1 MNVFLTGGTGFI
13 GKPLLKRLAAEGH
26 GVYALVRS
34 LSKFETVLEELRMT
48 DRDQTVLPMVGDLT
62 LPKLGLSTENIG
74 QLLACDTFVHAGGPM
89 NIGLDLAEAE
99 IVFRG
104 AAREAA
110 GLAESLV
117 REGKLR
123 HFVHVVGFMSPYDES
138 NALTDLSGAVS
149 HAPPYE
155 IMKFEADSYI
165 RKALRPLE
173 ITLSTVNPSVVV
185 GHSVTGETEQTGGLG
200 ILVDAVRKGAMPLS
214 PGGTDHWLP
223 MVHVDHTAAFIASLV
238 AKRPA
243 VSDTFYLLDDK
254 RDSLSMPEL
263 TGLIA
268 RELRVKP
275 PLAAAP
281 PVLIKRLLSWGGN
294 RLLGIPSES
303 MNFIVRKE
311 FTTTSKE
318 RVLRGLAVN
327 QEALRRV
334 VADLDYR
341 LSHPGRKLSGDA
353 TLHVHEGMTL
363 LALQDGIHPAAGIT
377 AEVISGEGNLPSANQ
392 PSRLPT
398 TGQPMPL
405 VFVHGIYSA
414 AEQLLPLARAIKHD
428 GPKQILEL
436 PGLGRAPYHR
446 HPSVIE
452 GYVEGL
458 ARLLRSFDEPVVL
471 IGHSFG
477 GLIAAKATE
486 SVPGAVRKLLLLQ
499 PALHPVRKA
508 AYRFPKLSAR
518 LFRRGSFRLISKQLK
533 KSGTFAMSENVP
545 EDYVRYVREELA
557 SPRVLST
564 TAEIARQLTRADVY
578 LPMLS
583 ASVRNKAAILWGEA
597 DAVWRIPH
605 ALQGCR
611 VDTLPFGHQFPISR
625 PLETAAWIEDQLA
638 DRGNSINPVLLSDT
652 P

>member
-1 MNVFLTGGTGFI
+1 MNIFLTGGTGFI
-13 GKPLLKRLAAEGH
+13 GKPLLKKLAVEGH
-26 GVYALVRS
+26 RVYALVRS
-34 LSKFETVLEELRMT
+34 LSKFEAVLEELRMT
-48 DRDQTVLPMVGDLT
+48 DMGQTIVPMIGDLT
-62 LPKLGLSTENIG
+62 LPKLGLSKENIA
-74 QLLACDTFVHAGGPM
+74 QLLNCDTFIHAGGPM
-89 NIGLDLAEAE
+89 NIGLDLTEAE
-99 IVFRG
+99 IVFRE

-117 REGKLR
+117 REGKLN

-138 NALTDLSGAVS
+138 NALTDLSGS
-149 HAPPYE
+149 GGHAPPYE

-185 GHSVTGETEQTGGLG
+185 GHSATGETEQTGGLG

-214 PGGTDHWLP
+214 PGGADHWLP
-223 MVHVDHTAAFIASLV
+223 MVHVDHTAAFIARLV
-238 AKRPA
+238 GEKPA
-243 VSDTFYLLDDK
+243 VSDTYYLLDDK
-254 RDSLSMPEL
+254 GDSLAMQEL
-263 TGLIA
+263 TKLIA
-268 RELRVKP
+268 RELRVMS

-281 PVLIKRLLSWGGN
+281 PALMQRLLSWGGS

-311 FTTTSKE
+311 FPTASKE

-327 QEALRRV
+327 QETLRRV
-334 VADLDYR
+334 VTDLDYR
-341 LSHPGRKLSGDA
+341 LSHQDRKLPGDVN
-353 TLHVHEGMTL
+353 LHVREGMTL
-363 LALQDGIHPAAGIT
+363 LVLEDGIRSASGIT
-377 AEVISGEGNLPSANQ
+377 AKVISEEVSLPSANRN
-392 PSRLPT
+392 SSLSSA
-398 TGQPMPL
+398 GQPMPL
-405 VFVHGIYSA
+405 LLVPGIYSS
-414 AEQLLPLARAIKHD
+414 AEQLLPLARAVRHD
-428 GPKQILEL
+428 GPKLILEL
-436 PGLGRAPYHR
+436 PGLGRAPYHH

-458 ARLLRSFDEPVVL
+458 SRLLRSFDEPVVL

-477 GLIAAKATE
+477 GLIAAKAME

-564 TAEIARQLTRADVY
+564 TAEISRHLTRADTF
-578 LPMLS
+578 LPMPP
-583 ASVRNKAAILWGEA
+583 AWKRGKAAILWGKA
-597 DAVWRIPH
+597 DAVWRIPF
-605 ALQGCR
+605 ALQECH
-611 VDTLPFGHQFPISR
+611 VETLPFGHQFPISR
-625 PLETAAWIEDQLA
+625 PLETAAWIDGQLA
-638 DRGNSINPVLLSDT
+638 DLRDSINPELLFDT